1 MNTQIFIF
9 SGLISL
15 ASTLALIAIIFT
27 RSPSTRKEV
36 KRGKLFGIIIF
47 VYVLINVFYFFRLIP
62 PVPLALDQGIVA
74 HDIRMENGNYIVTY
88 ETDEW
93 YVFWRDHRL
102 AFNFGPNDRV
112 YIYSSIFAPT
122 DLKKSMIHR
131 WQWYNESTSEW
142 EIVEDIGY
150 DITGGRNDGFRG
162 YTYKSNV
169 KPGIW
174 KVAIIT
180 DEELLLGVIDF
191 EIVSSSIESP
201 KRLTVK
207 KF

>member
-1 MNTQIFIF
+1 
-9 SGLISL
+9 
-15 ASTLALIAIIFT
+15 
-27 RSPSTRKEV
+27 
-36 KRGKLFGIIIF
+36 
-47 VYVLINVFYFFRLIP
+47 
-62 PVPLALDQGIVA
+62 
-74 HDIRMENGNYIVTY
+74 
-88 ETDEW
+88 
-93 YVFWRDHRL
+93 
-102 AFNFGPNDRV
+102 
-112 YIYSSIFAPT
+112 
-122 DLKKSMIHR
+122 MIHR